1 MIRTLAAWPALV
13 ALLLAA
19 CSADAPPAQTT
30 APTAASPSATFA
42 AVQCPDSSFEQFLER
57 FSSQISVQ
65 ETATAD
71 PLLTSQVNPDAQPEP
86 VVETRSV
93 PLAEVTW
100 PVMPDL
106 RQARRAGREVQI
118 HGEEDT
124 RVVTVRTPDTS
135 DQQRYHFQRQP
146 CWTLVK
152 REDQSI

>member
-1 MIRTLAAWPALV
+1 M
-13 ALLLAA
+13 
-19 CSADAPPAQTT
+19 
-30 APTAASPSATFA
+30 
-42 AVQCPDSSFEQFLER
+42 QCPDSSFEQFLER